1 MTNLYQCVNAF
12 KSLDSWF
19 LLISVQ
25 GELDNFLFVENCLLK
40 NHEYFNLS
48 LSNSKIPGTLIQE

>member
-19 LLISVQ
+19 LLNSVQ
-25 GELDNFLFVENCLLK
+25 GELDNFFGWK
-40 NHEYFNLS
+40 LS
-48 LSNSKIPGTLIQE
+48 LKKSWIFQVVIVEQ